1 VSDRMYTITPWTA
14 PSGPRG
20 DVCPE
25 PAMLGTKLRHLGR
38 IAGPVGAALRGG
50 QGGGQAFAVRR
61 REVPT

>member
-1 VSDRMYTITPWTA
+1 VSNRMYITPWTA

-25 PAMLGTKLRHLGR
+25 LAVFGTKLRHLGR
-38 IAGPVGAALRGG
+38 SAMAVVVAVIGG
-50 QGGGQAFAVRR
+50 QDGRQAFAVDR